1 MYFFPFSCQLHIMSP
16 ILAVLFFF
24 VRKWLPKRIGLKC
37 ILCSFFLRS
46 LIFSRLQSPQ
56 GHRTVDRTSLMPSG
70 GLPCPRVFS
79 TKFLSPNSTFLDST
93 LDLNVPW
100 IWTLYHAHRFQL
112 LFIYWWRGS
121 SLETYGIYNTFSR
134 NNEYLLTFLDSTV
147 DLILR

>member
-24 VRKWLPKRIGLKC
+24 VHKWLPKRIGLKC

-56 GHRTVDRTSLMPSG
+56 GHRTVDRTSLVPNG

-100 IWTLYHAHRFQL
+100 IWTLLGFERYITRTGFSCFLSTDEEAAASKRMEFTTP
-112 LFIYWWRGS
+112 FRATMNIY
-121 SLETYGIYNTFSR
+121 
-134 NNEYLLTFLDSTV
+134 
-147 DLILR
+147 